1 MKFLLFI
8 FLFMSSFLGKKEI
21 ISMKGN
27 ATYYASKFEGRRTTS
42 GEIFRN
48 NKLTAAHK
56 KLPFGTMVTVRNLN
70 NDKIVVVMVNDRG
83 PYGKGMIIDLSQ
95 SAAKEIDLYG
105 KGVVPCEISYEL
117 QK

>member
-1 MKFLLFI
+1 MK
-8 FLFMSSFLGKKEI
+8 K
-21 ISMKGN
+21 
-27 ATYYASKFEGRRTTS
+27 
-42 GEIFRN
+42 EIFRN

>member
-1 MKFLLFI
+1 MKSLIFIVLIISSLL
-8 FLFMSSFLGKKEI
+8 GDREI
-21 ISMKGN
+21 ISVKGR
-27 ATYYASKFEGRRTTS
+27 ATYYASKFDGRRTAN
-42 GEIFRN
+42 GEVFRN

-70 NDKIVVVMVNDRG
+70 NDKIVVVMINDRG
-83 PYGKGMIIDLSQ
+83 PYGKGMMIDLSQ

-117 QK
+117 PK